1 MPSLTAS
8 LGASDPLAPRANG
21 CLNGR
26 MASTAPS
33 SNLLEAEEIK
43 VALREKARTD
53 RQPRSERLR
62 ADAARALAAHTLALP
77 EVQAASCISV
87 YASRPTEPGTLPL
100 ISALSERGV
109 RVLIPLL
116 GDGLQRGW
124 GEYLGAEDL
133 TSRAPGRPP
142 EPSSPFLP
150 QIAIADADVVI
161 SPALAVDPTG
171 TRLGHGGGWYDR
183 CLIDARG
190 DALLLAFCFPE
201 EVRDAEHPLPREAH
215 DFPIHGVVT
224 PNGVTLFDR

>member
-1 MPSLTAS
+1 M
-8 LGASDPLAPRANG
+8 APT
-21 CLNGR
+21 
-26 MASTAPS
+26 SPS
-33 SNLLEAEEIK
+33 SNLLEAEELK
-43 VALREKARTD
+43 FALRAKARAD
-53 RQPRSERLR
+53 RLQRSERLR
-62 ADAARALAAHTLALP
+62 LAAAKALAAHTLALP

-183 CLIDARG
+183 CLVDARA
-190 DALLLAFCFPE
+190 DALLLVFCFPE
-201 EVRDAEHPLPREAH
+201 EVHTGEDPVPVEAH

-224 PNGVTLFDR
+224 PDGVTLFDR

>member
-1 MPSLTAS
+1 MAPAAS
-8 LGASDPLAPRANG
+8 SP
-21 CLNGR
+21 
-26 MASTAPS
+26 
-33 SNLLEAEEIK
+33 NLLEAEELK
-43 VALREKARTD
+43 TALRERARED
-53 RQPRSERLR
+53 RSHRSDRLR
-62 ADAARALAAHTLALP
+62 AAAAQALAAHTLALP

-87 YASRPTEPGTLPL
+87 YASRPSEPGTLPL
-100 ISALSERGV
+100 IAALSERGV

-124 GEYLGAEDL
+124 GEYMGASDL

-183 CLIDARG
+183 CLVDARK

-201 EVRDAEHPLPREAH
+201 ELRVAGDPVPREAH
-215 DFPIHGVVT
+215 DFPVHGVVT
-224 PNGVTLFDR
+224 PEGVTLFDR

>member
-1 MPSLTAS
+1 MVPAS
-8 LGASDPLAPRANG
+8 
-21 CLNGR
+21 
-26 MASTAPS
+26 PS
-33 SNLLEAEEIK
+33 SNLLEAEELK
-43 VALREKARTD
+43 TALRERARED
-53 RQPRSERLR
+53 RSQRSERLR
-62 ADAARALAAHTLALP
+62 AAAAQALAAHTLALP

-87 YASRPTEPGTLPL
+87 YASRPSEPGTLPL

-124 GEYLGAEDL
+124 GEYLGASDL

-150 QIAIADADVVI
+150 QVTIAEADVVI

-183 CLIDARG
+183 CLVDARK
-190 DALLLAFCFPE
+190 DALLLVFCYPE
-201 EVRDAEHPLPREAH
+201 ELRTAEHPVPREAH

-224 PNGVTLFDR
+224 PDGVTLFDR

>member
-1 MPSLTAS
+1 M
-8 LGASDPLAPRANG
+8 APN
-21 CLNGR
+21 
-26 MASTAPS
+26 SSS
-33 SNLLEAEEIK
+33 SNVLEADELK
-43 VALREKARTD
+43 VALRAKARAD
-53 RQPRSERLR
+53 RLQRSERLR
-62 ADAARALAAHTLALP
+62 LAAAQALAAHALALP

-150 QIAIADADVVI
+150 QAAIADADVVI

-183 CLIDARG
+183 CLLDARA
-190 DALLLAFCFPE
+190 DALLLAFCYRD
-201 EVRDAEHPLPREAH
+201 EVRTADDPVPREAH
-215 DFPIHGVVT
+215 DVPIHGVVT
-224 PNGVTLFDR
+224 PDGVTLFDR